1 MTDAKAYSAL
11 KQTVLMVFV
20 SRGLA
25 YISSVLLL
33 IILSPDDFGRAA
45 VVLAI
50 VAILNA
56 TSAFGLDAALI
67 ARSRTTKLLYDVAW
81 TIETIKGFTLFLGT
95 YFAAGLLTTSSS
107 GAWLAEYLNVA
118 SYSFL
123 LQSSKNIG
131 LVAQRKNLDFHS
143 ITICEI
149 MMAISNATI
158 TILLALFGYGAMSIV
173 FGYVSGWCVYFLL
186 SFALCSYRPSIK
198 LHKIHVLYLMSYSRW
213 VIFSGHLNALLDH
226 GVTLVIARLG
236 TIEFVGQFERA
247 DLYSRKL
254 LIQAGELIWRFGL
267 PYIASQDDH
276 RNQQT
281 VLERGYLAVS
291 FISPII
297 LVTGSILITNI
308 VSLYSFDDWGGLKNL
323 LMLCSIIAYFYI
335 LPLPA
340 QVLFQAINRPE
351 LGLYL
356 TATKFLC
363 LVVYAALTI
372 GDLTQAS
379 FLFAL
384 LATQFLGWLMSIWL
398 LRCCQ
403 FKSQIHQAFCS
414 VFYFILMMPGL
425 FILTLDANLTFVLM
439 LLSVWYLFY
448 FTVSFVFFKDVRT
461 VISLAMARVWNKVG
475 RN

>member
-1 MTDAKAYSAL
+1 MSDAKAYSAL

-25 YISSVLLL
+25 YISSVILLV
-33 IILSPDDFGRAA
+33 ILSPDDFGRAA

-67 ARSRTTKLLYDVAW
+67 ARSRPTQLLYDVAW
-81 TIETIKGFTLFLGT
+81 TIETIKGLILFLGT
-95 YFAAGLLTTSSS
+95 YFAAELLFTFLS
-107 GAWLAEYLNVA
+107 GAWLTEYLKVA
-118 SYSFL
+118 SFSFL

-131 LVAQRKNLDFHS
+131 LVAQRKNLDFNS

-149 MMAISNATI
+149 MMALSNATI
-158 TILLALFGYGAMSIV
+158 TILLGISGYGAMSIV
-173 FGYVSGWCVYFLL
+173 IGYVSGWCVYFVL
-186 SFALCSYRPSIK
+186 SFVLCSYRPSIK

-213 VIFSGHLNALLDH
+213 VIFSGQLNALLDH
-226 GVTLVIARLG
+226 GVTLAIARLG

-267 PYIASQDDH
+267 PYIASQSDH
-276 RNQQT
+276 RNRQK

-291 FISPII
+291 FISPVI
-297 LVTGSILITNI
+297 LVTGSVLITNI
-308 VSLYSFDDWGGLKNL
+308 VSLYSVDDWSRLNNL
-323 LMLCSIIAYFYI
+323 LILCSIIAYFYI

-340 QVLFQAINRPE
+340 QVLFQAINKPE

-356 TATKFLC
+356 STAKLLC
-363 LVVYAALTI
+363 LVVYVALSF

-379 FLFAL
+379 FLYAL
-384 LATQFLGWLMSIWL
+384 LATQISGWLVSMWL
-398 LRCCQ
+398 LRRCQ
-403 FKSQIHQAFCS
+403 FNSQIFQASCS

-425 FILTLDANLTFVLM
+425 LLLNLNANLIDVLM
-439 LLSVWYLFY
+439 LLCLWCLLY
-448 FTVSFVFFKDVRT
+448 FIASSIFFKDVRT
-461 VISLAMARVWNKVG
+461 VISVAMARFSKMAG
-475 RN
+475 GD